1 VFWQNRSFYIG
12 VGSLGTGTLNQQN
25 VVALYNAF
33 GTTPAVSQPQNDA
46 TAANGGGTI
55 ITGGTGACV
64 SPASFWDIGVRGDP
78 GPGVQGNG
86 NPKLAPVYSVLTNPS
101 ENGNGTN
108 NFLGVNPTVVSQYCN
123 GSRVPPELGSMGY
136 QVPPGISDATV
147 PNPIFSLSPA
157 ATVDEG
163 NNWINLSWGPLTLTH
178 PLTGGFLGN
187 YALAAGSPGIDAI
200 PSSAPT
206 YALAPGTDFFGNP
219 RPDHT
224 REAIDVGAVEFQ
236 GTIPAPTLTSI
247 TPNTGARGT
256 AVSVTLVGTNFTGST
271 TIAVS
276 GTGVTVSGISI
287 SSTTQLT
294 ATFTIGGT
302 AATTARNVTV
312 TTAGGTSN
320 AVTFTVILPPAP
332 TLTSVTPNS
341 GVRGTS
347 VGVTLMG
354 TNFTATGTTVAAGTG
369 INVNGINVVSSTQ
382 INATFTIATNASLGG
397 HSVTVTTTS
406 GGTSNSQT
414 FTVLGP
420 TLTGVSPAS
429 GVRGSSNLQ
438 LTFTG
443 TNLSQATGL
452 SGLGNGITLVSGS
465 LTVVDSSHVT
475 ARINISNSATTGNRN
490 IAVVTSIG
498 TTNTVAFVVQGPTLT
513 SVSPTTGLRGSSN
526 LLLTFTGTNLS
537 QATGLSGL
545 GNGVS
550 LVSGSLT
557 VVDAS
562 HVTARVNIT
571 TTASTG
577 NRNIA
582 VTTGIGTTNTV
593 PFTVQ

>member
-1 VFWQNRSFYIG
+1 
-12 VGSLGTGTLNQQN
+12 
-25 VVALYNAF
+25 
-33 GTTPAVSQPQNDA
+33 
-46 TAANGGGTI
+46 
-55 ITGGTGACV
+55 
-64 SPASFWDIGVRGDP
+64 
-78 GPGVQGNG
+78 
-86 NPKLAPVYSVLTNPS
+86 
-101 ENGNGTN
+101 
-108 NFLGVNPTVVSQYCN
+108 
-123 GSRVPPELGSMGY
+123 
-136 QVPPGISDATV
+136 
-147 PNPIFSLSPA
+147 
-157 ATVDEG
+157 
-163 NNWINLSWGPLTLTH
+163 
-178 PLTGGFLGN
+178 
-187 YALAAGSPGIDAI
+187 
-200 PSSAPT
+200 
-206 YALAPGTDFFGNP
+206 
-219 RPDHT
+219 
-224 REAIDVGAVEFQ
+224 
-236 GTIPAPTLTSI
+236 
-247 TPNTGARGT
+247 
-256 AVSVTLVGTNFTGST
+256 
-271 TIAVS
+271 
-276 GTGVTVSGISI
+276 
-287 SSTTQLT
+287 
-294 ATFTIGGT
+294 
-302 AATTARNVTV
+302 
-312 TTAGGTSN
+312 
-320 AVTFTVILPPAP
+320 
-332 TLTSVTPNS
+332 
-341 GVRGTS
+341 
-347 VGVTLMG
+347 MG